1 MADPDLGY
9 LGSVYLGATKIG
21 ELNHWSFNPEAGQE
35 EFGSFGDDHRKRMYT
50 VKDASGDFSG
60 NSLHTDTTG
69 QAALISQFLDGGTP
83 ASVFL
88 YLYVSGSTGYYGP
101 ALVTPS
107 VTADTT
113 GLQTFACG
121 WVAASAWLQNVG

>member
-1 MADPDLGY
+1 MATPDLGY
-9 LGSVYLGATKIG
+9 LGSAYIGATKIA

-35 EFGSFGDDHRKRMYT
+35 EWGSFGEDHRKRMYT

-60 NSLHTDTTG
+60 NSDQTDAS
-69 QAALISQFLDGGTP
+69 QQALITQFLDGGTP
-83 ASVFL
+83 AEVFL

-121 WVAASAWLQNVG
+121 WVAAGAWLQNVG

>member
-1 MADPDLGY
+1 MATPDLGY
-9 LGSVYLGATKIG
+9 LGSAYISGNKIA

-35 EFGSFGDDHRKRMYT
+35 EWGSFGDDHRKRKYT

-60 NSLHTDTTG
+60 NADKADTTG
-69 QAALISQFLDGGTP
+69 QNALISQFLDGGTP
-83 ASVFL
+83 AEVFL
-88 YLYVSGSTGYYGP
+88 YLYVSGAKGYYGP

-121 WVAASAWLQNVG
+121 WVAAGAWFQNIG